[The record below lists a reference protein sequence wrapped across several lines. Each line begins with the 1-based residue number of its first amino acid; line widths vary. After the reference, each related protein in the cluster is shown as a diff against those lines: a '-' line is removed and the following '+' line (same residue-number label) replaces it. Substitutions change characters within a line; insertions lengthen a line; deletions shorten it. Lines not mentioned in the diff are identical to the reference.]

1 MPTYLDFGDN
11 ESGLENSSLLMTD
24 SPKICFTYDPEDI
37 SDDAAVK
44 AGKIINKN
52 RCISLLFLLLPN
64 PEMACKFCNQVR
76 LNLVIRYRNRAN
88 RGRRHYSKIKF

>member
-11 ESGLENSSLLMTD
+11 ENEQENSSRLMTD
-24 SPKICFTYDPEDI
+24 SPKVCFTYDPEDI

-52 RCISLLFLLLPN
+52 RCISLLFLLLPD
-64 PEMACKFCNQVR
+64 PKMACKFCNKVK
-76 LNLVIRYRNRAN
+76 LK
-88 RGRRHYSKIKF
+88 SFIKYLLILRISF